1 MISGMIVA
9 AALSLTACGT
19 NNDKSQQYP
28 INIEQ
33 NKTDSNEK
41 QDGFN
46 TKDLEI
52 DSRFI

>member
-1 MISGMIVA
+1 MRKKDYMISGMIVA

-41 QDGFN
+41 
-46 TKDLEI
+46 L
-52 DSRFI
+52 SRYYSMW